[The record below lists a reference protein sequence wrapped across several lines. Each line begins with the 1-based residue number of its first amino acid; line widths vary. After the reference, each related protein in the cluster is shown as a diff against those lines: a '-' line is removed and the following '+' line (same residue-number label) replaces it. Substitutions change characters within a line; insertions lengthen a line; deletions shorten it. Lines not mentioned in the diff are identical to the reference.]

1 MKEMDYRQSQAA
13 KKCFAFS
20 NADIINEAPSIQD
33 VAHHTAP
40 SGIGGFTVPN
50 INASS
55 SSGKAFSFKKHSLKF
70 RANKNHFVKR
80 DFSPQTVRLLMIKN
94 LQSQVVPLV
103 VY

>member
-20 NADIINEAPSIQD
+20 NADIIDEVPSMPD
-33 VAHHTAP
+33 AANHTAP
-40 SGIGGFTVPN
+40 NGIGGFTVGN
-50 INASS
+50 INSNS
-55 SSGKAFSFKKHSLKF
+55 SSGGAFSFKKHSLKF